1 MAIIDR
7 QSPPSADV
15 VRADAQQ
22 AFRIMRS
29 GGVTI
34 LPLDVSYAI
43 FGHTARAVER
53 VYALKKR
60 PATKPNG
67 VLGNWDIFT
76 EVMETSQRDR
86 DLVKCITQDHD
97 LPLSV
102 VAPFRADHDWLQT
115 TEFGA
120 IRRSTK
126 QGTMDLLINAGA
138 IQAELTRLSLDAC
151 TPLFGSSANISLSG
165 SKFQLDDVEDELKQ
179 GVDLALGYGRSR
191 YENRWLIGSTII
203 ELGSWRVLRYG
214 GLYEQQAR
222 IIEKT
227 FGVALPPRPDEG
239 ASMSLV

>member
-7 QSPPSADV
+7 QSPPPPDV
-15 VRADAQQ
+15 VRADAQK
-22 AFRIMRS
+22 AFRIMRA

-43 FGHTARAVER
+43 FGHTARAVESI
-53 VYALKKR
+53 YALKNR

-67 VLGNWDIFT
+67 VLGSWDIFN

-86 DLVKCITQDHD
+86 DLVACITQDHD

-138 IQAELTRLSLDAC
+138 IQNELTRLSLDAC

-165 SKFQLDDVEDELKQ
+165 SKFTLDDVEEPLKN
-179 GVDLALGYGRSR
+179 GVDLALGYGQSR
-191 YENRWLIGSTII
+191 YANRWMIGSTII

-214 GLYEQQAR
+214 GLYEEQAR
-222 IIEKT
+222 IVQKQ
-227 FGVALPPRPDEG
+227 FGVELPPRPREG
-239 ASMSLV
+239 SPMSLV